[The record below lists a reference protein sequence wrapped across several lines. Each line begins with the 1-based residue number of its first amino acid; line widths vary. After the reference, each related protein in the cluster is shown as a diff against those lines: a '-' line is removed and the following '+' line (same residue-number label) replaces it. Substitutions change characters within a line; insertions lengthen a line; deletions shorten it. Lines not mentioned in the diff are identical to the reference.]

1 MKKPII
7 LWLVWT
13 ALLPWSC
20 AGESVGKSRGNPTG
34 ACDAVVRIDAD
45 SIINRGY
52 IGNGV
57 QWDPYALDYGQ
68 GRVEISDAD
77 WAKLYDRL
85 DFMQPAFVRIMTN
98 TASVVRDGR
107 LDPERGFEHLA
118 HLLDYCRSR
127 GVTVMFGDWGGSLM
141 DARTG
146 TVDYPMLDLA
156 AAYVAHLVHEKGY
169 DCIRYYNLVNEP
181 NGFWSAADGNFDLWA
196 RGVAYFRGRLD
207 AGGLAGKVE
216 LVGPDAAIWGPD
228 EAWWVS
234 RSRDEL
240 GDGIGLYDIHTY
252 PSKCTVNSGEYAR
265 ILRAYRRE
273 VPAGKKIV
281 MGEIGF
287 KFVEPADSALQAEN
301 LRRAAAHPNASLED
315 SQMFVYDY
323 MYGTDM
329 ADALFQ
335 TIQAG
340 YSGCIAWML
349 DDAMHAKEAPDKLK
363 IWGFWN
369 IFGDEIFGSAEERVR
384 PWYYAWSL
392 LCRTLRPGS
401 DFCAVSVQGAAG
413 IKAVAAVKAGRRTVA
428 VVNVSREP
436 RRVRIECPL
445 WGRLERVL
453 RYRYGEGLMRTEGDH
468 VLLPDEADLAID
480 LSAGAEYEMP
490 GESMIL
496 LTEQND

>member
-1 MKKPII
+1 MKNFGN
-7 LWLVWT
+7 LLLACMA
-13 ALLPWSC
+13 ALLGAC
-20 AGESVGKSRGNPTG
+20 AGESAGK
-34 ACDAVVRIDAD
+34 CDAVVRIDAD
-45 SIINRGY
+45 SVVNRGY

-77 WAKLYDRL
+77 WAKLYARL
-85 DFMQPAFVRIMTN
+85 DFMRPAFIRVMTN
-98 TASVVRDGR
+98 TTSVVRNGR
-107 LDPERGFEHLA
+107 LDRMRGFEHLS
-118 HLLDYCRSR
+118 HILGYCQSR

-141 DARTG
+141 DARAG
-146 TVDYPMLDLA
+146 TVNRTLLDHA
-156 AAYVAHLVHEKGY
+156 AAYVAWLVGEKGY

-196 RGVAYFRGRLD
+196 KAVSYFRGRLD
-207 AGGLAGKVE
+207 AEGLAGKVE
-216 LVGPDAAIWGPD
+216 LVGPDAAIWGPE

-240 GDGIGLYDIHTY
+240 GDRIGLYDIHTY

-265 ILRAYRRE
+265 ILEAYRRE

-287 KFVEPADSALQAEN
+287 KFVEPADSLLQAEN
-301 LRRAAAHPNASLED
+301 LRRAAAHPNASTDD
-315 SQMFVYDY
+315 SQMFVYDP

-335 TIQAG
+335 TIHAG

-349 DDAMHAKEAPDKLK
+349 DDAMHFKEAPDKLK

-369 IFGDEIFGSAEERVR
+369 IFGDEIFGAGEERVR

-401 DFCAVSVQGAAG
+401 DFFAADVRGA
-413 IKAVAAVKAGRRTVA
+413 AAVKDGRRTVA

-436 RRVRIECPL
+436 RRVRIECPG
-445 WGRLERVL
+445 WERFRQAT

-468 VLLPDEADLAID
+468 TLLPDATGLRID
-480 LSAGAEYEMP
+480 FRSGAEYDMP

>member
-1 MKKPII
+1 MPMKNFGN
-7 LWLVWT
+7 LLLACMA
-13 ALLPWSC
+13 ALLGAC
-20 AGESVGKSRGNPTG
+20 AGESAGK
-34 ACDAVVRIDAD
+34 CDAVVRIDAD
-45 SIINRGY
+45 SVVNRGY

-77 WAKLYDRL
+77 WEKLYARL
-85 DFMQPAFVRIMTN
+85 DFMRPAFIRVMTN
-98 TASVVRDGR
+98 TTSVVRDGR
-107 LDPERGFEHLA
+107 LDRMRGFEQLSHILG
-118 HLLDYCRSR
+118 YCQSR

-141 DARTG
+141 DARAG
-146 TVDYPMLDLA
+146 TVNRTLLDHA
-156 AAYVAHLVHEKGY
+156 AAYVAWLVGEKGY

-181 NGFWSAADGNFDLWA
+181 NGFWSAADGDFDLWA
-196 RGVAYFRGRLD
+196 KAVSYFRGRLD
-207 AGGLAGKVE
+207 AEGL
-216 LVGPDAAIWGPD
+216 
-228 EAWWVS
+228 
-234 RSRDEL
+234 
-240 GDGIGLYDIHTY
+240 
-252 PSKCTVNSGEYAR
+252 
-265 ILRAYRRE
+265 
-273 VPAGKKIV
+273 AGKKIV

-287 KFVEPADSALQAEN
+287 KFVEPADSLLQAEN
-301 LRRAAAHPNASLED
+301 LRRAAAHPNASTDD
-315 SQMFVYDY
+315 SQMFVYDP

-335 TIQAG
+335 TIHAG

-349 DDAMHAKEAPDKLK
+349 DDAMHFKEAPDKLK

-369 IFGDEIFGSAEERVR
+369 IFGDEIFGAGEERVR

-401 DFCAVSVQGAAG
+401 DFFAADVRGAAG
-413 IKAVAAVKAGRRTVA
+413 VKAVAAVKDGRRTVA

-436 RRVRIECPL
+436 RRVRIECPG
-445 WGRLERVL
+445 WKRFRQAT

-468 VLLPDEADLAID
+468 TLLPDATGLRID
-480 LSAGAEYEMP
+480 FRSGAEYDMP